1 MNNQAEYCLRYSRLK
16 SGVTNA
22 FWKVS
27 TFSVTYPNV
36 RGAFT
41 FYMYLHVPILASVP
55 LHIFG

>member
-1 MNNQAEYCLRYSRLK
+1 MYNQLK
-16 SGVTNA
+16 LDMTNT

-41 FYMYLHVPILASVP
+41 FYVYFHVPVLASLP
-55 LHIFG
+55 LHLFG